1 MTYFTKVLGF
11 VLAGFSFSVSADCL
25 SQSNDINFILDA
37 KAQGQFRYLPKSQQA
52 KVIDLKGLSFTDYLL
67 ETEQQIIALNP
78 RANVPCPI
86 NNDVLA
92 LQNISS
98 PTIADLVKP
107 YQLTQPNNQKV
118 VVLFHGLT
126 DSPYSFHDL
135 SAFYHQQ
142 GFNVR
147 TVLLPGHGTAAEH
160 LRYVDYKD
168 WQAIAAFAIE
178 QSLNDFEQVYL
189 GGFSTGAG
197 LILDYMQT
205 RKSLDK
211 KLAGVMLFAP
221 ATKAKNSKSWL
232 AQYIDYIPFLNWLD
246 KDADVDFAK
255 YESFPINAGAQVH
268 LLMNEVYP
276 LKKHHT
282 THSVPMFVAV
292 PEHDMTIE
300 TSATLDLLAQW
311 QQRMPSPLTLV
322 YYGERNNLAAFK
334 AFDKVKL
341 VTPQCYTKCDLQ
353 IQMAHTALPN
363 AAENVHYGEN
373 AGYRNCGHYLGD
385 FAKYN
390 ECKVVSDIHASE
402 ITPSAK
408 EQHTSFKRLTYNP
421 YYSQLTEEL
430 VQFLNK

>member
-1 MTYFTKVLGF
+1 MSNVFKRLGILLLFISNNSFANCLAQSTDVKLINQAIAEGSYRFLVKSDVAKVLD
-11 VLAGFSFSVSADCL
+11 LSDLTFS
-25 SQSNDINFILDA
+25 
-37 KAQGQFRYLPKSQQA
+37 
-52 KVIDLKGLSFTDYLL
+52 DYLTQ
-67 ETEQQIIALNP
+67 TEQQIIALNP

-86 NNDVLA
+86 NNYVLA
-92 LQNISS
+92 QQNISS

-107 YQLTQPNNQKV
+107 YQLTQPHSQKV

-160 LRYVDYKD
+160 LRHVDYKD

-197 LILDYMQT
+197 LILDYMQSRT
-205 RKSLDK
+205 SLDK

-221 ATKAKNSKSWL
+221 ATKAKNSMSWL

-276 LKKHHT
+276 LTKQHT
-282 THSVPMFVAV
+282 THTVPMFVAV
-292 PEHDMTIE
+292 PELDMTIE
-300 TSATLDLLAQW
+300 TSATLDLLKQW
-311 QQRMPSPLTLV
+311 QQRTPSPLTLV

-341 VTPQCYTKCDLQ
+341 VTPQCQTECDTQ

-363 AAENVHYGEN
+363 AAENVHYGEK

-385 FAKYN
+385 LAKYN
-390 ECKVVSDIHASE
+390 ECKVVSGIHASE

-421 YYSQLTEEL
+421 YYAQLTEEL
-430 VQFLNK
+430 ALFLNN

>member
-1 MTYFTKVLGF
+1 MTYFTKVLGL

-37 KAQGQFRYLPKSQQA
+37 KTQGQFRYLPQSQQA
-52 KVIDLKGLSFTDYLL
+52 KVIDLKGLSFTDYLR
-67 ETEQQIIALNP
+67 ESEQHIASFNP
-78 RANVPCPI
+78 RAATPCPI
-86 NNDVLA
+86 DNYVINQ
-92 LQNISS
+92 QNIAS
-98 PTIADLVKP
+98 PTILDLVKP
-107 YQLTQPNNQKV
+107 YQLTQPNSQKV
-118 VVLFHGLT
+118 VVLLHGLT

-197 LILDYMQT
+197 LILDYMLT

-221 ATKAKNSKSWL
+221 ATKAKNSMSWL

-276 LKKHHT
+276 FKTQHK

-311 QQRMPSPLTLV
+311 QQRTPSPLTLV
-322 YYGERNNLAAFK
+322 YYGERANLSMFK
-334 AFDKVKL
+334 GADKVKL
-341 VTPQCYTKCDLQ
+341 VTPQCQTECDTQ
-353 IQMAHTALPN
+353 IQMAHTAIPN
-363 AAENVHYGEN
+363 TAENVHYGEK
-373 AGYRNCGHYLGD
+373 AGYRNCGHYLD
-385 FAKYN
+385 DLAKYN
-390 ECKVVSDIHASE
+390 ECKVVEDIHESE
-402 ITPSAK
+402 ITFSAK
-408 EQHTSFKRLTYNP
+408 EQYNSFKRLTYNP
-421 YYSQLTEEL
+421 YYAQLTEEL
-430 VQFLNK
+430 AIFLNN